1 MRLNQWVETRYGMD
15 GWWTCMQFD
24 RAVLY
29 LGNWVD
35 AKLLERDQEGHQ
47 VYTLDDLLYET
58 DANTDDAF
66 LRLVGY
72 ADELE

>member
-1 MRLNQWVETRYGMD
+1 
-15 GWWTCMQFD
+15 MQFD